1 MALMSVDSETQDD
14 FRSRPR
20 WSANRKID
28 VVLRLLRGE
37 ALEDVSREVGVE
49 VHHLAAWRD
58 DFLESGK
65 AGLKAKR
72 PRTESDQRL
81 SDAERKIGELTM
93 ENELLRRAAEKGGS
107 GSRRPKRPR

>member
-1 MALMSVDSETQDD
+1 MTLMSVDKENQDY
-14 FRSRPR
+14 RSRPR

-37 ALEDVSREVGVE
+37 SIEDVSREVGVE
-49 VHHLAAWRD
+49 VHRLAAWRD

-72 PRTESDQRL
+72 PRIRVGS
-81 SDAERKIGELTM
+81 AVI
-93 ENELLRRAAEKGGS
+93 RR
-107 GSRRPKRPR
+107 